1 MLKKPYSYYEPEW
14 KRGHSKRDALS
25 LAVFSELAYE
35 KKWADAQKVLREWDF
50 TKMSRSSVK
59 KGWDIDTSATIA
71 VNDGILIVAL
81 RGSHS
86 LANWATNIQI
96 AKDPGP
102 FNDTNVHQG
111 FQDALYPALLDI
123 AMKAQ
128 EMRDNHQQIWIT
140 GHSLGGALAVLLTA
154 MLLER
159 KIEISGLY
167 TFAAPR
173 VGNHKFQVQFD
184 AKMSGKPSY
193 RYVNEHD
200 IVPQLPPE
208 PMFTHTGTRRIIT
221 SKQKVTSSASKW
233 VRIKKSFVGWYNELT
248 DGDIQLK
255 EHHSLVSKDG
265 YIPALAKAAG
275 KV

>member
-1 MLKKPYSYYEPEW
+1 MAKKPYSYYDPEW
-14 KRGHSKRDALS
+14 KPGHSKQDALS
-25 LAVFSELAYE
+25 LAVFSQLAYE
-35 KKWADAQKVLREWDF
+35 KKWSDAKKILQEWQF
-50 TKMSRSSVK
+50 THMDKSDIK

-71 VNDGILIVAL
+71 VNDDVLVVAM

-102 FNDTNVHQG
+102 FRDTNVHQG

-123 AMKAQ
+123 AIKAKD
-128 EMRDNHQQIWIT
+128 MRDKGQQVWIT

-159 KIEISGLY
+159 GIEVSGLY

-173 VGNHKFQVQFD
+173 VGNHKFQRQFD
-184 AKMSGKPSY
+184 DNMDGKPNY

-208 PMFTHTGTRRIIT
+208 PLFTHTGMRRVIT
-221 SKQKVTSSASKW
+221 SKKKVTSSSRTW
-233 VRIKKSFVGWYNELT
+233 VRIKKTFIGWYNELT

-255 EHHSLVSKDG
+255 EYHSLMGKDG
-265 YIPALAKAAG
+265 YIAALAQAAG
-275 KV
+275 K